1 MLKSLLAGAVA
12 LVGMGPCLA
21 LAQTQEKAPAQHARA
36 AEGTPIVTAG
46 KIGHLKAA
54 LRLTWAQARYWP
66 PVERVLRALARERA
80 ELDDVALRRLMFAA
94 MPLIHSL
101 SDEQKQRAL
110 MVARA
115 MGFSV
120 VASAM

>member
-21 LAQTQEKAPAQHARA
+21 LAQTQDKAPAEHARA
-36 AEGTPIVTAG
+36 AEGAPIVTAG

-54 LRLTWAQARYWP
+54 LRLTLAQARYWP

-110 MVARA
+110 TVARA